1 MRIGRRANDVAHAT
15 GARRQSLRASPL
27 GIDGVP
33 VAGVTVAGVDVI
45 AGAGRAALEG
55 ADKLAKS
62 AGDSRLIVAR

>member
-1 MRIGRRANDVAHAT
+1 MVGVTVGVTT
-15 GARRQSLRASPL
+15 GE
-27 GIDGVP
+27 
-33 VAGVTVAGVDVI
+33 GVTVAGVDVI